1 MIDTCSRFCQF
12 WGTALDGRV
21 SYALGYTGLGVA
33 ASRFGARVALD
44 PRRGAAEAIEAV
56 VHGSNRRSQL
66 IGRRVEDVKLPEGAA
81 IIATV
86 RGEQVIMA
94 HHDTIIEAEDH
105 VIVFVSDRRHVEA
118 VERLFQGES

>member
-44 PRRGAAEAIEAV
+44 LPRRGA
-56 VHGSNRRSQL
+56 RSS
-66 IGRRVEDVKLPEGAA
+66 RSCDF
-81 IIATV
+81 V
-86 RGEQVIMA
+86 RSRPCRSRPSRFA
-94 HHDTIIEAEDH
+94 
-105 VIVFVSDRRHVEA
+105 SR
-118 VERLFQGES
+118 